1 MTVYRANRRIR
12 SRSRGIIEEGQRTR
26 LEWLSPGEIQIL
38 MQKGVIR
45 REESPKLEELAGWK
59 TRGRRL
65 KALDVNTAE
74 DFLDADPDWMAEQ
87 LHVKPETVEKW
98 SKELSSWFEAPPAKR
113 G

>member
-1 MTVYRANRRIR
+1 MTIYRANRRIR
-12 SRSRGIIEEGQRTR
+12 SKKQGIIEEGQRTR
-26 LEWLSPGEIQIL
+26 LDWLSPGEIQSLI
-38 MQKGVIR
+38 QRGVIR

-65 KALDVNTAE
+65 KTLDINTAE
-74 DFLDADPDWMAEQ
+74 DFLDADPDWLADE

-98 SKELSSWFEAPPAKR
+98 GKELSIWFEAPPAKR